1 MTNFHVELKMLLD
14 FRVTN
19 FRSFRDSA
27 TLSFVASADS
37 SLRSTHCLPTDL
49 TSTPWITRG
58 AAVYGANASGKSNLI
73 FALVTMSNIVRQS
86 TAMTEAQ
93 FAAHYTPFLLDK
105 HAAAEPTEFEV
116 NLLLSGVRYDYGFS
130 YDGQRIRSEWLT
142 VYRTGK
148 GQRWFDRAWNGDS
161 SKELWGSFSTHFVG
175 PRETW
180 RKATRPQALF
190 LTTAA
195 QLNSELLKPLFGW
208 FSEGLVFVNSLGMLG
223 LGTTLQRL
231 DEVGFKERALD
242 VLRAAD
248 IHIADIKVEKKS
260 GHQFN
265 LSFEPGKPP
274 TVMTRQGEIPQ
285 ITFGHRAP
293 GGDTVYFDQRFESLG
308 TQMLFG
314 CIGPVLDAL
323 ESGKLLV
330 LDDIDSSL
338 HPMVTRF
345 IVGLFH
351 DPHMSRKDAQL
362 WMTTHDTSLL
372 NTDVLRRDQFWFV
385 EKNDQQASVLVPL
398 TDFSPRKNEA
408 LERGYLRGRY
418 GGLPFISSLRPQ

>member
-1 MTNFHVELKMLLD
+1 MLLD
-14 FRVTN
+14 FRIQN
-19 FRSFRDSA
+19 FRSFRDPA
-27 TLSFVASADS
+27 TLSFVAGTDS
-37 SLRSTHCLPTDL
+37 SLRSTHCLVTDL
-49 TSTPWITRG
+49 RSAPWVTRG

-73 FALVTMSNIVRQS
+73 FALVTMSHMVRHS

-93 FAAHYTPFLLDK
+93 FAESYTPFLLDK
-105 HAAAEPTEFEV
+105 HTAAEPTEFEV
-116 NLLLSGVRYDYGFS
+116 NLLLSGVRYEYGFS

-148 GQRWFDRAWNGDS
+148 GQKWFDREWDS
-161 SKELWGSFSTHFVG
+161 ERGEELWGSFSTHFAG

-195 QLNSELLKPLFGW
+195 QLNSELLKPLFSW
-208 FSEGLVFVNSLGMLG
+208 FSEGLVVVNSLGMLG
-223 LGTTLQRL
+223 LGVTLQRL
-231 DEVGFKERALD
+231 DEAGFKERALD

-248 IHIADIKVEKKS
+248 IHIADIKIERKP
-260 GHQFN
+260 GHQLNF
-265 LSFEPGKPP
+265 SFEAGKPP
-274 TVMTRQGEIPQ
+274 TVMTHQGEIPH
-285 ITFGHRAP
+285 ITFGHLVD

-323 ESGKLLV
+323 ENGKLLV
-330 LDDIDSSL
+330 LDDVDSSL

-351 DPHMSRKDAQL
+351 DPTMSKGDAQL
-362 WMTTHDTSLL
+362 WITTHDTSLL
-372 NTDVLRRDQFWFV
+372 NTDVLRRDQYWFV
-385 EKNDQQASVLVPL
+385 DKEAQQASVLVPL

-408 LERGYLRGRY
+408 LERAYMRGRY